1 MNQDGLVRR
10 VAERA
15 GSRTGT
21 GFRFR
26 DVRYVEVTASTNKD
40 VMSAAERGGG
50 EGLVVVAD
58 FQTAG
63 RGRLDRR
70 WEASPGQALLVSL
83 LLRPAGLD
91 PARWYLL
98 AGAAALSAQFA
109 CAEVAGVATVIKWP
123 NDLLDAGGGAKLAGI
138 LAEAT
143 AGRAGAGADRSAVA
157 VGMGV
162 NVHGGPPGA
171 AVLDE
176 LAGRKVSRSD
186 LVACWLADL
195 DSRLGD
201 WDRIASD
208 YADACGTVG
217 RRVEV
222 DLGHQRRLLGVA
234 VGVDSAGR
242 LVVRGEDGGETVL
255 SVGDVTH
262 LR

>member
-1 MNQDGLVRR
+1 M
-10 VAERA
+10 
-15 GSRTGT
+15 
-21 GFRFR
+21 
-26 DVRYVEVTASTNKD
+26 RYVEVTASTNRD
-40 VMSAAERGGG
+40 AMSVAASGGG
-50 EGLVVVAD
+50 DGLVVVAD

-70 WEASPGQALLVSL
+70 WEASPGESLLVSL
-83 LLRPAGLD
+83 LLRPADLD
-91 PARWYLL
+91 PQRWHLL

-109 CAEVAGVATVIKWP
+109 CGEVAGVSTLIKWP
-123 NDLLDAGGGAKLAGI
+123 NDLLAADGNAKLAGI

-143 AGRAGAGADRSAVA
+143 TGFARESPGQSAVV
-157 VGMGV
+157 VGMGL

-171 AVLDE
+171 AILDE
-176 LAGRKVSRSD
+176 LAGRRISRSE
-186 LVACWLADL
+186 LVACWLVDL

-208 YADACGTVG
+208 YAGACATVG
-217 RRVEV
+217 RRVEI
-222 DLGHQRRLLGVA
+222 DLGQQRRLLGVA
-234 VGVDSAGR
+234 VGLDRAGR